1 MFNHLLQLNVDKGD
15 KKIYFD
21 FAVYELDALLKFNTD
36 INCICDCYFCWYNSY
51 VTTVKLTSKEVLLH
65 VFQYCHTVVRWWHS
79 LKLCTS

>member
-1 MFNHLLQLNVDKGD
+1 MFNHLLQLNVDNGD

-36 INCICDCYFCWYNSY
+36 INCICNYYFCLYNSY

-65 VFQYCHTVVRWWHS
+65 VFQYCHTVVIWWRS
-79 LKLCTS
+79 LRLCTS